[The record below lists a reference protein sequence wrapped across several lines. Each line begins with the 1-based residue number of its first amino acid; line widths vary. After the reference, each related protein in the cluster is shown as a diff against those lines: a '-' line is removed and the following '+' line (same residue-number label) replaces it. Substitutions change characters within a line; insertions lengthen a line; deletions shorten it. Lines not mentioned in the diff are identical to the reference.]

1 MNNIV
6 FNILSV
12 RLQAKSTSQK
22 TAVFLIFFK
31 SPPIKELYPLLLTP
45 DIRSSG
51 CFEYNIKEVL
61 CQVNIERVQEMLSF
75 TGFVSCSLLD

>member
-6 FNILSV
+6 FILSV
-12 RLQAKSTSQK
+12 RLQQAKSPTQK
-22 TAVFLIFFK
+22 VAVVFLKIT
-31 SPPIKELYPLLLTP
+31 SIKELYPLLLTP

-75 TGFVSCSLLD
+75 IGFVSCVLLD

>member
-6 FNILSV
+6 FILSV
-12 RLQAKSTSQK
+12 RLQQAKSPTQK
-22 TAVFLIFFK
+22 VAVVFLKIT
-31 SPPIKELYPLLLTP
+31 SIKELYPLLLTP

-61 CQVNIERVQEMLSF
+61 CQVKK
-75 TGFVSCSLLD
+75 